1 MTEEVKPSET
11 GEESATKEENTS
23 EKPEQTIEE
32 KLEEVKITE
41 DKKEKVEFAPLV
53 RILALQDENDN
64 KEDPQVENTQIEKEH
79 NKEEN
84 GDEDEGLIVLPS
96 IFILLQRVRNWMMM
110 RLRRT
115 LPTYRKKVSLSL
127 FFIN

>member
-11 GEESATKEENTS
+11 GDESATKEENTS